1 MPQYQLKRMFY
12 NIFPCDE
19 SVFGQGSGEAN
30 TLLHY
35 FALHQLGFESVDYLA
50 SIVKKEGLIIPFVIN
65 TIRQTPLKITVDNND
80 QKLTNS
86 LLRLL
91 KRAPMDNHSRL
102 ISDLMPKLIGQMDI
116 PKLNKYF
123 DKRMYPIS
131 ICKST
136 KSLKIALPADDYDMR
151 AITTD
156 LQMKE
161 NVVHVM

>member
-1 MPQYQLKRMFY
+1 
-12 NIFPCDE
+12 
-19 SVFGQGSGEAN
+19 
-30 TLLHY
+30 
-35 FALHQLGFESVDYLA
+35 LHQLGFESVDYLA

-123 DKRMYPIS
+123 DKRMY
-131 ICKST
+131 
-136 KSLKIALPADDYDMR
+136 
-151 AITTD
+151 
-156 LQMKE
+156 
-161 NVVHVM
+161 